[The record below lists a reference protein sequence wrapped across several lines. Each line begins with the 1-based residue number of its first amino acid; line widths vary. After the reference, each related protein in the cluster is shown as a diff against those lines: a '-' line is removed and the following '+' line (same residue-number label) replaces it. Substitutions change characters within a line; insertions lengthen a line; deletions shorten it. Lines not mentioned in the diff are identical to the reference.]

1 MGVLHQ
7 PQPQRAPTRAGVLAG
22 QLAQAVPAGQDVE
35 ALLAGRRVDER
46 VDGGADA
53 ARQAKDGLQ
62 AAFLMGPEKF
72 EAVVAAIVDDQ
83 VGSAQSV
90 EMEQGGGALVAVREE
105 VEIDRDAGLQPEQA
119 TEQALGVVGLRA
131 GRAVAGCGQWAG
143 QVQFGAVDG
152 EHPVAVPETGGQV
165 GAAEDLGMELLE
177 DLLVDARAGLAH
189 RGVGDRLGLGQGH
202 VQGAALGPQLGQ
214 RGGVT
219 LAARGEHETEHEQH
233 HQQSVEHPAALL
245 PLAVM
250 AGGQGAERTDQT
262 PATAR

>member
-1 MGVLHQ
+1 
-7 PQPQRAPTRAGVLAG
+7 
-22 QLAQAVPAGQDVE
+22 
-35 ALLAGRRVDER
+35 
-46 VDGGADA
+46 
-53 ARQAKDGLQ
+53 
-62 AAFLMGPEKF
+62 
-72 EAVVAAIVDDQ
+72 
-83 VGSAQSV
+83 
-90 EMEQGGGALVAVREE
+90 
-105 VEIDRDAGLQPEQA
+105 
-119 TEQALGVVGLRA
+119 
-131 GRAVAGCGQWAG
+131 
-143 QVQFGAVDG
+143 
-152 EHPVAVPETGGQV
+152 
-165 GAAEDLGMELLE
+165 MELLE

-262 PATAR
+262 LPQRDEVRVGNLRTRRGRRLAGLPPRTVQQDRAEIPRQGIGVARRS